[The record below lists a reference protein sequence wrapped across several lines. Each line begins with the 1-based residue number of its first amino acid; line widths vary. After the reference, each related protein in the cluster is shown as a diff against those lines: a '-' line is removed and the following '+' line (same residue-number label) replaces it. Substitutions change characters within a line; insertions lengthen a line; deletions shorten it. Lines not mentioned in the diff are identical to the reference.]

1 MINRRDSSH
10 GSSLNELTTRPIAT
24 AIVLIFIPGWQSRIS
39 WPSCRQTKRPPLRER
54 IQDGQPGMVPDLQ
67 GYRGSRR
74 TPGRVWDVRGERLVV
89 HFASDQRWSRP
100 RTYYSCWSCW
110 IFPYVNA
117 LSLSVSIYL
126 WIYPSIF
133 QPIYWCIWPY
143 EYQFIYTI
151 ISVSICQYRSW

>member
-1 MINRRDSSH
+1 MIR
-10 GSSLNELTTRPIAT
+10 AT
-24 AIVLIFIPGWQSRIS
+24 DLRWMS
-39 WPSCRQTKRPPLRER
+39 WPLDQLLQPLFWFSFQVGKAEFLGRAVGKPSVHLCENEYKMASLEWFQ
-54 IQDGQPGMVPDLQ
+54 I
-67 GYRGSRR
+67 YRG
-74 TPGRVWDVRGERLVV
+74 TEEAGELLAAFEMFEVSGSLCI
-89 HFASDQRWSRP
+89 FASDQRWSRP
-100 RTYYSCWSCW
+100 RAYYSCWSCW